1 MESQAEHHPEPRIRW
16 EYYSVIT
23 EAHDRMTIFD
33 PTCTRGVLPGTNTP
47 VPNICPKGAPA
58 YFPSYRNF
66 DPRVGV
72 SWAPGAFHDKPNNWV
87 NIAAFA
93 QPPQDANG
101 VDTHFGDARN
111 GIVRAPN
118 VWEADIALQKSTK
131 LGEKTAL
138 EFRTEAFNIFNHRQ
152 LGDPSHLDILS
163 SSNFGQ
169 IDTPVSFNPNND
181 NFVEPAT
188 GLGLPRTLQLSFRVR
203 F

>member
-1 MESQAEHHPEPRIRW
+1 MALILTSG
-16 EYYSVIT
+16 
-23 EAHDRMTIFD
+23 M
-33 PTCTRGVLPGTNTP
+33 RGTG
-47 VPNICPKGAPA
+47 
-58 YFPSYRNF
+58 
-66 DPRVGV
+66 
-72 SWAPGAFHDKPNNWV
+72 
-87 NIAAFA
+87 
-93 QPPQDANG
+93 
-101 VDTHFGDARN
+101 
-111 GIVRAPN
+111 APN

-138 EFRTEAFNIFNHRQ
+138 EFRAEAFNIFNHRQ